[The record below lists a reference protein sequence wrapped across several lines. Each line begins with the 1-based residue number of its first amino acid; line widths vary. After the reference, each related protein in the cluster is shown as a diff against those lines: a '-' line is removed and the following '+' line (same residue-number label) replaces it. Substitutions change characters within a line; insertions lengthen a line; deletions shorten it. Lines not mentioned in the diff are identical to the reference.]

1 MMTQKALWLDHRQNP
16 PWVAAEIAALAP
28 GTVPLNVFAWNQ
40 KLTKYVKDGQPEKA
54 MQLFEQMQPEG
65 VRPNKFTFVQVI
77 KACAGL
83 GRLEDGRLVH
93 EQLIQSGC
101 ESNVFLE
108 NSMVDMYA
116 NCGSI
121 EDAWRVFN
129 KMPAR
134 DVVSWTVMILGLV
147 KCGQGHK
154 ALKLF

>member
-1 MMTQKALWLDHRQNP
+1 M
-16 PWVAAEIAALAP
+16 AAEIAALAP
-28 GTVPLNVFAWNQ
+28 GTVPLNLFAWNQ
-40 KLTKYVKDGQPEKA
+40 KLTKYVKHGQPEKA
-54 MQLFEQMQPEG
+54 MQLLEQMQREG
-65 VRPNKFTFVQVI
+65 VRFTFVQVI

-101 ESNVFLE
+101 ESNVVLE
-108 NSMVDMYA
+108 NTMVDMYA
-116 NCGSI
+116 KCGSI

-129 KMPAR
+129 KMPAQ
-134 DVVSWTVMILGLV
+134 DVVSWTVMILGHV